1 VFGFGIGHGCNIFY
15 LWISP
20 ELEVEELQGERK
32 LGGYA
37 RMREGKNE
45 RTLVD

>member
-20 ELEVEELQGERK
+20 EQEVEEFQGERK
-32 LGGYA
+32 LGEYA
-37 RMREGKNE
+37 RMRDGKNSK
-45 RTLVD
+45 DIS